1 MTFSN
6 FGINSKLSV
15 SQIYME
21 LGFCFLFYFFSSGG
35 GEVGYVLIIMSKL
48 LLTYHQCSMFMWN
61 LMILV
66 L

>member
-1 MTFSN
+1 MTFLN

-21 LGFCFLFYFFSSGG
+21 LGFLFFYFFSSGG
-35 GEVGYVLIIMSKL
+35 GEVGYVLIIISKL
-48 LLTYHQCSMFMWN
+48 LLTYHQCSVFMWN